1 MKLIEARPKSTF
13 LQKLI
18 DRYQFYDFQQGVV
31 AKSIPNGKIEGWIVI
46 DGQLELLDNQQNQFV
61 PVEPYSFYPMSK
73 EVNLFRIPDT
83 LICLNI
89 KMNLTVLS
97 YPFFHGFFQHWRAL
111 STTSLF
117 DEQSFKGIQDV
128 SFLQQ
133 ESIDTSLLDTALEDF
148 FQKQEAVPQLS
159 QIIVFMMERL
169 DSSTKIS
176 HLAQA
181 MNMSSKTLERIT
193 YKHFSLSPKELWNII
208 RFGITTAHLRKEKT
222 QKLIEAL
229 SFGYY
234 DQSHFNKT
242 CKKITGLSPKDL
254 FSQMKLP
261 TNDLL
266 FEGD

>member
-1 MKLIEARPKSTF
+1 MKLIEARPNSTF

-18 DRYQFYDFQQGVV
+18 DRYQFYHFQNGVV

-46 DGQLELLDNQQNQFV
+46 DGQLELLDSQQNQFV
-61 PVEPYSFYPMSK
+61 PVEGYGFYPMSK
-73 EVNLFRIPDT
+73 EVNLFRIPEG

-89 KMNLTVLS
+89 KMHLTVLS
-97 YPFFHGFFQHWRAL
+97 YPFFHGFFQHWREL
-111 STTSLF
+111 STASLF
-117 DEQSFKGIQDV
+117 DEKSFASIQAL

-133 ESIDTSLLDTALEDF
+133 ENIDTSMLDKALERF
-148 FQKQEAVPQLS
+148 FKQQKAVPKLS

-169 DSSTKIS
+169 NSSTKIS
-176 HLAQA
+176 DLANT
-181 MNMSSKTLERIT
+181 MNMSTKTLERLT
-193 YKHFSLSPKELWNII
+193 YKHFSLSPKDLWNII
-208 RFGITTAHLRKEKT
+208 RFGITTAHLRREET

-242 CKKITGLSPKDL
+242 CKKITGLSPKEL

-266 FEGD
+266 FDGD

>member
-1 MKLIEARPKSTF
+1 MKLIEARPRSTF

-18 DRYQFYDFQQGVV
+18 DRYQFYDFQKGVL
-31 AKSIPNGKIEGWIVI
+31 AKSIPNGKIEGWTII
-46 DGQLELLDNQQNQFV
+46 SGQLELLDNQQNQFV
-61 PVEPYSFYPMSK
+61 PVAPDSFYPMSK
-73 EVNLFRIPDT
+73 EVTLFRIPET

-89 KMNLTVLS
+89 KMHLTVLS
-97 YPFFHGFFQHWRAL
+97 YPFFHGFFQQWRDL
-111 STTSLF
+111 STRSLF
-117 DEQSFKGIQDV
+117 DRKSFENIRAL

-133 ESIDTSLLDTALEDF
+133 ETIDTTILDKALERF
-148 FQKQEAVPQLS
+148 FQRQKAIPQLM
-159 QIIVFMMERL
+159 QIIAFMMERL

-176 HLAQA
+176 DLANT
-181 MNMSSKTLERIT
+181 MNMSTKTLERLT

-234 DQSHFNKT
+234 DQSHFNKA

>member
-1 MKLIEARPKSTF
+1 MKLIEAQPKSPF

-18 DRYQFYDFQQGVV
+18 DRYQFYHFQQGVLV
-31 AKSIPNGKIEGWIVI
+31 KSIPNGKIEGWTII
-46 DGQLELLDNQQNQFV
+46 SGQLELLDNQQNQFV
-61 PVEPYSFYPMSK
+61 PVEPYGFYPMSK
-73 EVNLFRIPDT
+73 EVTLFRIPKS

-89 KMNLTVLS
+89 KMHLTVLS
-97 YPFFHGFFQHWRAL
+97 YPFFHGFFQQWRGL
-111 STTSLF
+111 STRSMF
-117 DEQSFKGIQDV
+117 DEKSFDSIQTL
-128 SFLQQ
+128 SFLQG
-133 ESIDTSLLDTALEDF
+133 ESIDTSILDTALEGF
-148 FQKQEAVPQLS
+148 FQRQKAVPELS
-159 QIIVFMMERL
+159 QIIVFMMEQL

-176 HLAQA
+176 DLA
-181 MNMSSKTLERIT
+181 NTMSMSTKTLERLT

-208 RFGITTAHLRKEKT
+208 RFGIATAHLRKEKT

-234 DQSHFNKT
+234 DQSHFNKA
-242 CKKITGLSPKDL
+242 CKKITGLSPKEL